1 MKRMLLALC
10 AAGLATAAWAAD
22 PAPIGSIRSA
32 SGEAHIARDGREIE
46 AKPGVALRQEDVLR
60 TGADG
65 ALGVTF
71 RDNSTVSLGP
81 DSELAL
87 ESFVFE
93 PAEKK
98 YGFVSRMARG
108 TALFVSGAIAKLAP
122 ESVAVVTPTSTIG
135 VRGTRFLVEVDDDRS

>member
-1 MKRMLLALC
+1 MKRLFLALC
-10 AAGLATAAWAAD
+10 LVGSAFAAHAAD
-22 PAPIGSIRSA
+22 PAPIGAVKSV
-32 SGEAHIARDGREIE
+32 SGDVRIARGGQEIKAE
-46 AKPGVALRQEDVLR
+46 SGASLQQQDVLK

-81 DSELAL
+81 NTELAV

-98 YGFVSRMARG
+98 FGFASRMTRG
-108 TALFVSGAIAKLAP
+108 TAMFVSGALAKMAP
-122 ESVAVVTPTSTIG
+122 ESVSVSTPTSTIG
-135 VRGTRFLVEVDDDRS
+135 VRGTRFLVEVDERS